1 METGLVYAE
10 EAKVA
15 VQPKKRKM
23 NWFKKMITSWV
34 REDWEHAQQA
44 GIRSNRI
51 RDHDGPIPTIRA
63 SDSVEIEGLS
73 FKVMPAHGGVIVQMR
88 KYNRKIDTEN
98 YTTYIIPEG
107 EDVAERVGQI
117 VSMEL
122 LRH

>member
-1 METGLVYAE
+1 
-10 EAKVA
+10 
-15 VQPKKRKM
+15 M
-23 NWFKKMITSWV
+23 NWFKNKIIQWI
-34 REDWEHAQQA
+34 RDDWENA
-44 GIRSNRI
+44 GRSVMKATQGNVAIAR
-51 RDHDGPIPTIRA
+51 P
-63 SDSVEIEGLS
+63 SDSVDIEGLS